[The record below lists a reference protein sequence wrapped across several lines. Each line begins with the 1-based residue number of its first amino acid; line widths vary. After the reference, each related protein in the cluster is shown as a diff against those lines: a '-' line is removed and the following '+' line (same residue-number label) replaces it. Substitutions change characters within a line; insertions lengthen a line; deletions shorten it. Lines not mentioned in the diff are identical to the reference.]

1 MWNQLEIILHGY
13 RRIRISS
20 RWQRISVLLT
30 LTDSRQRLKVSTVV
44 DEIQNGVGDS
54 STHNASSTF
63 WPIRSL
69 HNEF

>member
-54 STHNASSTF
+54 STHTASSTS
-63 WPIRSL
+63 WPTRSL
-69 HNEF
+69 HNAF